1 MVTSSAMSL
10 LTLINDVL
18 DFSKIEAGK
27 IILDPTDFNLRKLV
41 RDTLRPLALRAQEKG
56 LELICDIHNNVPSL
70 LICDS
75 SRLRQIIINLLGNAI
90 KFTDYGEVN
99 LTIKAN

>member
-1 MVTSSAMSL
+1 MNGIIGMTKLCLETKLTDEQTEYLEMVSSSAMSL

-27 IILDPTDFNLRKLV
+27 ITLDPIDFNVRKIV

-56 LELICDIHNNVPSL
+56 LELICDIQNNVH
-70 LICDS
+70 
-75 SRLRQIIINLLGNAI
+75 
-90 KFTDYGEVN
+90 
-99 LTIKAN
+99 